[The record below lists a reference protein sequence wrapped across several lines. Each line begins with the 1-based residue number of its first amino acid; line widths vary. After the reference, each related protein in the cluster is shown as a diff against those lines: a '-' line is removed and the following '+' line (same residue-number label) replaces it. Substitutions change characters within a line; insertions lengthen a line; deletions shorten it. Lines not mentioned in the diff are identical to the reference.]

1 MFKSIRLYRAYR
13 KLLRENEKN
22 LFENFNLKID
32 QVGRIYTIIHVA
44 PQADTYGP
52 KDGPRIT
59 KSLLQTWLK
68 KLDAYLIEIGLKEYT
83 AVQEI
88 TEIDEMNYLFVMK
101 FKFFNAARIAT
112 VASII
117 GASLGGLTVLA
128 TLIALIL
135 KLIA

>member
-128 TLIALIL
+128 TLIA
-135 KLIA
+135 

>member
-1 MFKSIRLYRAYR
+1 MFKNIKLYRAYR
-13 KLLRENEKN
+13 KLVRENEKG
-22 LFENFNLKID
+22 LFEKFNLKVD

-83 AVQEI
+83 TVEEL

-112 VASII
+112 VASITGAVLGALTI
-117 GASLGGLTVLA
+117 LASLIVLM
-128 TLIALIL
+128 L